1 MESSTKKP
9 NNMKLKSI
17 LYILML
23 LPFLWSCNNE
33 DDVEEI
39 FASGT
44 WHVVDFYGKANW
56 DKRNGEPK
64 YNAMAHN
71 PDKTIAAEGR
81 KALNIIHGFNIT
93 FKADGTFTGSIQN
106 GTIEGTWQADGKD
119 RTVNINFTKTP
130 SSTSYNN
137 EFIEALNNAI
147 FYQGDSNVLLLAPEG
162 KKTYIQ
168 FAHNKQD

>member
-1 MESSTKKP
+1 
-9 NNMKLKSI
+9 MKLKSI

-39 FASGT
+39 FAS
-44 WHVVDFYGKANW
+44 
-56 DKRNGEPK
+56 
-64 YNAMAHN
+64 
-71 PDKTIAAEGR
+71 
-81 KALNIIHGFNIT
+81 
-93 FKADGTFTGSIQN
+93 
-106 GTIEGTWQADGKD
+106 GTWQADGKD

>member
-1 MESSTKKP
+1 
-9 NNMKLKSI
+9 MKLKFI
-17 LYILML
+17 LYILIA
-23 LPFLWSCNNE
+23 LPFLGSCNNE

-44 WHVVDFYGKANW
+44 WYVVDFFDKANW

-71 PDKTIAAEGR
+71 ADKTVAAEGK

-93 FKADGTFTGSIQN
+93 FKADGTFSGSIQN
-106 GTIEGTWQADGKD
+106 GNIEGQWQANGKD
-119 RTVNINFTKTP
+119 QTVNIHFTKTP
-130 SSTSYNN
+130 SSTSYNK
-137 EFIEALNNAI
+137 EFTDALENAVV
-147 FYQGDSNVLLLAPEG
+147 YQGDSNVLLLAPEG

-168 FAHNKQD
+168 FAHKKQD

>member
-1 MESSTKKP
+1 
-9 NNMKLKSI
+9 MKLKFI
-17 LYILML
+17 LYML
-23 LPFLWSCNNE
+23 IALPFLGSCNNE

-44 WHVVDFYGKANW
+44 WYVVDFFGKANW

-71 PDKTIAAEGR
+71 PNKAIAAEGK
-81 KALNIIHGFNIT
+81 KALGIIHSFNIT
-93 FKADGTFTGSIQN
+93 FKADGTFTGNIQN
-106 GTIEGTWQADGKD
+106 GGIEGKWQADGKD

-130 SSTSYNN
+130 SSTNYNN

-147 FYQGDSNVLLLAPEG
+147 FYQGDSNALLLAPEG

-168 FAHNKQD
+168 FAHEKRD

>member
-1 MESSTKKP
+1 
-9 NNMKLKSI
+9 MKT
-17 LYILML
+17 
-23 LPFLWSCNNE
+23 
-33 DDVEEI
+33 DVEEI

-71 PDKTIAAEGR
+71 PDKTIATEGR
-81 KALNIIHGFNIT
+81 KALDIIHGFNIT

-130 SSTSYNN
+130 PSTSYNN

>member
-1 MESSTKKP
+1 
-9 NNMKLKSI
+9 MKLKSI

-71 PDKTIAAEGR
+71 PDKTIATEGR
-81 KALNIIHGFNIT
+81 KALDIIHGFNIT
-93 FKADGTFTGSIQN
+93 FKADGTFTGSIQK
-106 GTIEGTWQADGKD
+106 EPLKAHGK
-119 RTVNINFTKTP
+119 RTEKTG
-130 SSTSYNN
+130 
-137 EFIEALNNAI
+137 
-147 FYQGDSNVLLLAPEG
+147 Q
-162 KKTYIQ
+162 
-168 FAHNKQD
+168 